1 MSEDKSGSPPCGIYL
16 RIDDFSNMLDL
27 IGYVRQMAFAINRS
41 SGYEKNMAAVEVVFE
56 AGDEERNERVFD
68 LIPIIKD
75 QGLVALISG
84 LPDGVEDLHGADGVI
99 VDIDT
104 DIAAL
109 RTIYGEDAIIGVTTG
124 SKQEALQA
132 LSMPVDCIIMQAAP
146 GLLAELNMRAEGLV
160 IARGKGITNKNCGAL
175 AQAGANL
182 IDVSDYLLGHKKGV
196 MQATVNVLHELD
208 AAMNRPDTVN

>member
-84 LPDGVEDLHGADGVI
+84 LPDGTEDLHGADGVI

-196 MQATVNVLHELD
+196 MQAIVNILHALD
-208 AAMNRPDTVN
+208 IAMSRPDTVN

>member
-41 SGYEKNMAAVEVVFE
+41 SGYEKNMAVVEVV
-56 AGDEERNERVFD
+56 ADASEEGRNERVFD

-84 LPDGVEDLHGADGVI
+84 LDESAEDLHGADGMI
-99 VDIDT
+99 VDIEA
-104 DIAAL
+104 DIAAV
-109 RTIYGEDAIIGVTTG
+109 RTIHGEDAIIGVTTG

-132 LSMPVDCIIMQAAP
+132 LSLPVDCIIMQAAP
-146 GLLAELNMRAEGLV
+146 GLLVELSMKAEGMV

-182 IDVSDYLLGHKKGV
+182 IDVSDYLLSHKKGV
-196 MQATVNVLHELD
+196 MQATVNILHELD
-208 AAMNRPDTVN
+208 AAMSRPDTVN